1 MTHAAVQLDWEIE
14 RLEAE
19 VAELEQREL
28 EQLEFEE
35 ALAARESLAEF
46 VRQAWHVVE
55 PGTELLW
62 NWHVDLICSALE
74 RVTAGELELLVIC
87 VPPGSMKSLLVSV
100 FWPAWE
106 WLSRPVER
114 SLFLSGSDSVRKRDS
129 RRCRDV
135 IRSNWYQR
143 TLEYLAAGG
152 EGEYWSFAHDQ
163 NEKLNFANSEAGYRL
178 SATVGGKVTGDRADK
193 QVLDDPYDVKEATQG
208 PVERVEE
215 RMLAVIDIWEEVLVS
230 RLNNAEDPRVL
241 IMQRVHGS
249 DLAGYLLETTDWEN
263 PKHEHIVIQLHFDPE
278 FEYNHP
284 DDPRTEEDEN
294 FFVERFPEAK
304 MAELRPHVY
313 STQYQ
318 QIPVAKEGG
327 VIKKTWCELR
337 WLQLPDLEGTW
348 VQSWDL
354 RNNGKSKKSSF
365 AVGQLWFKPAATP
378 GLVYLVD
385 EWRGQWGW
393 NLTLAKLRAAQHAP
407 LWALAEQILIE
418 NAADGRQ
425 ALEVLINE
433 FPGIVAVPTA
443 DGGKTV
449 ALESISHFF
458 ANGQII
464 LPSKSVHPWV
474 EDWVGEVCSV
484 PGGKWD
490 DRADAA
496 RIAIRRLL
504 LETKSFK
511 EAQEAARHEAWKRRW
526 LKKKR

>member
-35 ALAARESLAEF
+35 ALAARGSLAEF

-129 RRCRDV
+129 RRCREV

-152 EGEYWSFAHDQ
+152 EGGFWSFAHDQ

-178 SATVGGKVTGDRADK
+178 SATVGGKIIGDRADK

-208 PVERVEE
+208 DEVRIKE

-230 RLNNAEDPRVL
+230 RLNNATDPRVL

-263 PKHEHIVIQLHFDPE
+263 PKHEHIVIQLHYDPE
-278 FEYNHP
+278 FEYIHAE
-284 DDPRTEEDEN
+284 DPRAEKGEN
-294 FFVERFPEAK
+294 FFPERFPDAK

-313 STQYQ
+313 STQFQ
-318 QIPVAKEGG
+318 QIPVSKEGG
-327 VIKKTWCELR
+327 VIKKTWCRRR
-337 WLQLPDLEGTW
+337 WVRLPSIEGTW
-348 VQSWDL
+348 IQAWDL
-354 RNNGKSKKSSF
+354 RAGGKSKDSSF
-365 AVGQLWFKPAATP
+365 AVGQLWFRPKATP
-378 GLVYLVD
+378 GLAYLVD
-385 EWRGQWGW
+385 EVRGQWDW
-393 NLTLAKLRAAQHAP
+393 HETMAKLREAQEAP
-407 LWALAEQILIE
+407 LWSLAQHTYLERAANGIE
-418 NAADGRQ
+418 
-425 ALEVLINE
+425 ALEILVLE
-433 FPGIVAVPTA
+433 FPGIEAVDTASSGKVA
-443 DGGKTV
+443 

-458 ANGQII
+458 KNGQII
-464 LPSKSVHPWV
+464 LPSKNVYDWAD
-474 EDWVGEVCSV
+474 DWVGEVCAV

-490 DRADAA
+490 DRADVA
-496 RIAIRRLL
+496 RIAIRKLL
-504 LETKSFK
+504 VETTSLK
-511 EAQEAARHEAWKRRW
+511 EAQEQARRTAWVEQW
-526 LKKKR
+526 